1 MTIRKETELMHSII
15 IYCLRCQ
22 EEGDFHALKEMGF
35 GPREMRAL
43 NALSSGDQIR
53 LASTKSHFMKIVL
66 NQDVYW
72 RMIDYVDQENL
83 KEAVINQLI
92 AFDAP
97 LPLMNAL
104 TGIGSK
110 QYALKRRQAGLL
122 GSPVGRPP
130 IPSDSTTQ
138 LVWQQLTAITEKS
151 DSFGPKQFLDL
162 YESMDRK
169 VSLRVIW
176 NLFHRWEDEGALKVN
191 RGPITSRQ
199 SSARHKVR

>member
-1 MTIRKETELMHSII
+1 MTIKKETELMHSII

-43 NALSSGDQIR
+43 NSLSSGDQIR

-66 NQDVYW
+66 NQEVYW
-72 RMIDYVDQENL
+72 RMIDYVDQENH

-97 LPLMNAL
+97 LPLMHAL
-104 TGIGSK
+104 TGMGSK
-110 QYALKRRQAGLL
+110 QYAIKRRQAGLL

-130 IPSDSTTQ
+130 IPSESTTQ
-138 LVWQQLTAITEKS
+138 IVWQQLTDIAESS

-162 YESMDRK
+162 YESLEK
-169 VSLRVIW
+169 QIPLRVIW

-191 RGPITSRQ
+191 RGPN
-199 SSARHKVR
+199 A